1 MVDASGMAVR
11 VHAEKAVSRRG
22 RAGVAGAYGK
32 CWAQKRQ
39 VRTYFCLERA
49 GNHGENVEKCRIP
62 GARTAIK
69 RGENVE
75 KGRITE
81 VSRRNEREDGHGRMT
96 EHEGGE
102 QKQKKQQQKKKK
114 KTKKKNKNIMMMMM
128 MMMRMMMMMMM
139 MMMMTMTMTMIAETM
154 MMVNEANACQC

>member
-1 MVDASGMAVR
+1 MVVQKLVCVRPLNEVGGVDASGMAMR
-11 VHAEKAVSRRG
+11 VHAEKAVSAEEEQQWQVLMESVG
-22 RAGVAGAYGK
+22 RKSG
-32 CWAQKRQ
+32 R
-39 VRTYFCLERA
+39 LERTSA
-49 GNHGENVEKCRIP
+49 SKGHRGENVEKCRIP
-62 GARTAIK
+62 GARTAVK

-75 KGRITE
+75 KCRIPG

-102 QKQKKQQQKKKK
+102 QKQKKQQQQKKK

-128 MMMRMMMMMMM
+128 MRMMM

-154 MMVNEANACQC
+154 MM